1 VKLTV
6 EELKNKRVGVV
17 FSSGFFGFFA
27 HAGCLKALEEL
38 GIKPA
43 GYAGTSSGAIAA
55 AFAAAGLSA
64 EQIRAILFNLRKQ
77 DFWDPEPWY
86 KTVASALRLFKG
98 SLGYLEGE
106 RFRQLLERNLPVQQF
121 QELKTPCVIV
131 GANITKKKRE
141 VFSSGSICDAV
152 QASGTIPW
160 TFKMKRIGENYFLDG
175 GLIDKA
181 PLEAL
186 RTHVPVD
193 AIIVHYIASQEL
205 TENGNSFLLKR
216 FSPQRAYGLSI
227 SIARHEHY
235 LAQKKLAE
243 QQGVMV
249 IELKPKLPFVTPD
262 HLDRG
267 REAFETAYGY
277 AIKELRSWGVEELQQ
292 WLR

>member
-1 VKLTV
+1 MILDD
-6 EELKNKRVGVV
+6 LKNKRIGVV

-38 GIKPA
+38 GIKPV
-43 GYAGTSSGAIAA
+43 GYAGTSSGAIIA

-64 EQIRAILFNLRKQ
+64 ERISAILFNLMKQ

-86 KTVASALRLFKG
+86 KTAVSALKLFRG

-106 RFRQLLERNLPVQQF
+106 RFRNLLERNLPVKQF

-131 GANITKKKRE
+131 GANITKKRRE
-141 VFSSGSICDAV
+141 VFTSGSISDAV

-160 TFKMKRIGENYFLDG
+160 TFKMKKIGEDYFLDG

-181 PLEAL
+181 PLDAL
-186 RTHVPVD
+186 RAHVPVD
-193 AIIVHYIASQEL
+193 VILVHYISSQEL
-205 TENGNSFLLKR
+205 NENGNSFLLKK

-235 LAQKKLAE
+235 QAQKKLAE

-249 IELKPKLPFVTPD
+249 IELKPDLPAVTPD
-262 HLDRG
+262 ALQKG
-267 REAFETAYGY
+267 REAFNISHKYVLEYFQDC
-277 AIKELRSWGVEELQQ
+277 KEVKR
-292 WLR
+292 

>member
-1 VKLTV
+1 LTV
-6 EELKNKRVGVV
+6 EELKNKRIGVV

-38 GIKPA
+38 GIKPV

-55 AFAAAGLSA
+55 AFAASGLSA
-64 EQIRAILFNLRKQ
+64 ERISAILFNLRKQ

-86 KTVASALRLFKG
+86 KTAVSALKLFRG
-98 SLGYLEGE
+98 SLGYLEGV
-106 RFRQLLERNLPVQQF
+106 RFRNLVEYNLPVKQF

-131 GANITKKKRE
+131 GANITKKRRE
-141 VFSSGSICDAV
+141 VFTTGNISDAV

-160 TFKMKRIGENYFLDG
+160 TFKMKKIGEDYFLDG

-181 PLEAL
+181 PLDAL
-186 RTHVPVD
+186 RAHVPVD
-193 AIIVHYIASQEL
+193 VILVHYISSREL
-205 TENGNSFLLKR
+205 NENSNSFLLKK

-235 LAQKKLAE
+235 QAQKNLAE

-249 IELKPKLPFVTPD
+249 IELKPDLPAVTPD
-262 HLDRG
+262 SLQKG
-267 REAFETAYGY
+267 REAFDRAYEK
-277 AIKELRSWGVEELQQ
+277 AIKHFKR
-292 WLR
+292 

>member
-1 VKLTV
+1 VTV
-6 EELKNKRVGVV
+6 EELKNKRIGLV

-55 AFAAAGLSA
+55 AFAAAGLNA
-64 EQIRAILFNLRKQ
+64 EQISGILFKLKKQ

-86 KTVASALRLFKG
+86 KTVASSLKLFKG

-106 RFRQLLERNLPVQQF
+106 RFRNLLERNLPVQQF
-121 QELKTPCVIV
+121 QQLKTPCVIV
-131 GANITKKKRE
+131 GANLTEKRRE
-141 VFSSGSICDAV
+141 IFTAGSISDAV

-160 TFKMKRIGENYFLDG
+160 TFKMKRIGEDYFLDG

-181 PLEAL
+181 PLDAL
-186 RTHVPVD
+186 RTQVDVD

-205 TENGNSFLLKR
+205 TENNNSFLLKR
-216 FSPQRAYGLSI
+216 FSPQRAYGLSM

-267 REAFETAYGY
+267 RGAFEAAYRF
-277 AIKELRSWGVEELQQ
+277 ALQSVSNIT
-292 WLR
+292 

>member
-1 VKLTV
+1 MMTV
-6 EELKNKRVGVV
+6 EELKNKRIGVV

-38 GIKPA
+38 GIKPV

-64 EQIRAILFNLRKQ
+64 ERISAILFNLRKQ

-86 KTVASALRLFKG
+86 KTAVSALKLFRG

-106 RFRQLLERNLPVQQF
+106 RFRNLLERNLPVKQF
-121 QELKTPCVIV
+121 HELKTPCVIV
-131 GANITKKKRE
+131 GANITKKRRE
-141 VFSSGSICDAV
+141 VFTAGSISDAV

-160 TFKMKRIGENYFLDG
+160 TFKMKKIGEDYFLDG

-181 PLEAL
+181 PLDAL
-186 RTHVPVD
+186 RAHVPVD
-193 AIIVHYIASQEL
+193 VIMVHYIFSQEL
-205 TENGNSFLLKR
+205 NENSNSFLLKK

-235 LAQKKLAE
+235 QAQKKLAE

-249 IELKPKLPFVTPD
+249 IELKPDLPAVTPD
-262 HLDRG
+262 ALYRG
-267 REAFETAYGY
+267 EEAFNRAYEQ
-277 AIKELRSWGVEELQQ
+277 AIKDFKELGVKEVK
-292 WLR
+292 R

>member
-1 VKLTV
+1 MNLDD
-6 EELKNKRVGVV
+6 LKNKRTGVV

-27 HAGCLKALEEL
+27 HAGCLSALEEL

-43 GYAGTSSGAIAA
+43 GYAGTSSGAILA

-64 EQIRAILFNLRKQ
+64 ERIGDVLFSIRKE

-86 KTVASALRLFKG
+86 KTAVSALKLFRG

-106 RFRQLLERNLPVQQF
+106 RFRKLLERSLPVQHF
-121 QELKTPCVIV
+121 SELKTPCVIV
-131 GANITKKKRE
+131 GANITKKRRE
-141 VFSSGSICDAV
+141 VFTAGNVSDAV

-160 TFKMKRIGENYFLDG
+160 TFKMKKIGEDYFLDG

-186 RTHVPVD
+186 RMHVPVD
-193 AIIVHYIASQEL
+193 AIIVHYIASQDL
-205 TENGNSFLLKR
+205 TESCNSFLLRR
-216 FSPQRAYGLSI
+216 FSPQRAYGMSV

-235 LAQKKLAE
+235 QAQKKLAE

-249 IELKPKLPFVTPD
+249 IELKPELPPVTPD
-262 HLDRG
+262 SLQKG
-267 REAFETAYGY
+267 REAFAAAYEY
-277 AIKELRSWGVEELQQ
+277 AIKYFQEVTR
-292 WLR
+292 